1 MKLLKLNFRQTTDTY
16 INDVPRLHCY
26 GNSPLCLKTYLP
38 TRVNQ
43 DFCLRCLEY
52 YDPKGQYRH
61 VNLKDTKYT
70 KVKIV
75 LEI

>member
-1 MKLLKLNFRQTTDTY
+1 MKLLKLNFRETTNTY
-16 INDVPRLHCY
+16 INDVPKVQCF
-26 GNSPLCLKTYLP
+26 GNSPRCLHVYLP

-43 DFCLRCLEY
+43 DFCLKCLEH
-52 YDPKGQYRH
+52 YDPKGQYGH
-61 VNLKDTKYT
+61 VNLKDVKYT

>member
-1 MKLLKLNFRQTTDTY
+1 MKLLKLNFRQTTNTY
-16 INDVPRLHCY
+16 INDVPKVQCF
-26 GNSPLCLKTYLP
+26 GNSPRCLHVYLP

-52 YDPKGQYRH
+52 YDPKGQYKITPI
-61 VNLKDTKYT
+61 KDIKCD
-70 KVKIV
+70 KIKIV

>member
-1 MKLLKLNFRQTTDTY
+1 MKLLKLNFRQTTNTY
-16 INDVPRLHCY
+16 INDVPKVQCL
-26 GNSPLCLKTYLP
+26 GNSPRCLHVYLP

-43 DFCLRCLEY
+43 DFCLKCLEH
-52 YDPKGQYRH
+52 YDPKGQYGH
-61 VNLKDTKYT
+61 VNLKDVKYT

>member
-1 MKLLKLNFRQTTDTY
+1 MKLVKLNFRETTSTS
-16 INDVPRLHCY
+16 INDVPKVKCF
-26 GNSPLCLKTYLP
+26 GNSPRCLHVYLP

-43 DFCLRCLEY
+43 DFCLKCLEH
-52 YDPKGQYRH
+52 YDPKGQYGH
-61 VNLKDTKYT
+61 VNLKDVKYT

>member
-16 INDVPRLHCY
+16 INDVPKVQCL
-26 GNSPLCLKTYLP
+26 GNSPRCLGTYLP
-38 TRVNQ
+38 TRINQ

-52 YDPKGQYRH
+52 YDPNGQYGH
-61 VNLKDTKYT
+61 ISLKDVKYT

-75 LEI
+75 LEL

>member
-1 MKLLKLNFRQTTDTY
+1 MKLLKLNFRQTTNTY
-16 INDVPRLHCY
+16 INDVPKVQCF
-26 GNSPLCLKTYLP
+26 GNSPRCLHVYLP

-43 DFCLRCLEY
+43 DFCLKCLEH
-52 YDPKGQYRH
+52 YDPKGQYGH
-61 VNLKDTKYT
+61 VNLKDVKYT